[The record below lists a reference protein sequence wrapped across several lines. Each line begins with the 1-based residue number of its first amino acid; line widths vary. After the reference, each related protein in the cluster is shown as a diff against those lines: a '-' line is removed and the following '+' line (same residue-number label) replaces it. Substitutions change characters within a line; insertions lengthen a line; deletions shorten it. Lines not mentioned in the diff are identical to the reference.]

1 MADDQWL
8 KDLVETRTLET
19 WEKLQR
25 PYYISFIATDSAK
38 QSQDYRAMIAPLK
51 LRQWAM
57 TTDIT
62 GVKVVAHPVHKAK
75 VGFVPADKDY
85 TFEEGAAESTS
96 DPSAVAPRPPAS
108 PHRRATLQFL
118 QTLSAL
124 PDDELDE
131 IDIPLRTIVRL
142 LHS

>member
-8 KDLVETRTLET
+8 KDLVEKRTTET
-19 WEKLQR
+19 WERFQR

-38 QSQDYRAMIAPLK
+38 QGQDYREMIAPLK

-57 TTDIT
+57 TTDIP
-62 GVKVVAHPVHKAK
+62 GVKVLAHPSHKAK

-85 TFEEGAAESTS
+85 AFEDGAADSTS
-96 DPSAVAPRPPAS
+96 VAPTAAPRPQAS

-118 QTLSAL
+118 QTISAL
-124 PDDELDE
+124 PDNELDE
-131 IDIPLRTIVRL
+131 IHIPLRTIVRL
-142 LHS
+142 LHG